1 METLMSRR
9 RVRGQ
14 HGFTIV
20 ELMAAIAI
28 LGIGLLA
35 LAALMSQM
43 SVDTSSSRYMSTE
56 ALLGSEKLEDLNR
69 YPSSDPAIAASGAN
83 AGSLTTDKSASVTVG
98 AVTQNVDYFD
108 TVQISAGN
116 GQMVETITGTDSTG
130 AATYTTTT
138 HKPDGSVSAVTTVGA
153 PPAPTADTLAY
164 KRRWVI
170 EPDTPVTGVRRIT
183 VLVSL
188 QSVPTATTFQ
198 TSMVRP

>member
-1 METLMSRR
+1 MSRR
-9 RVRGQ
+9 NVRGQ

-43 SVDTSSSRYMSTE
+43 SVDTSDSRYMSTE

-69 YPSSDPAIAASGAN
+69 YPSSDPAVAASGSN
-83 AGSLTTDKSASVTVG
+83 AGDLSSDKSASVTVG

-116 GQMVETITGTDSTG
+116 GQMVETITGTDATG
-130 AATYTTTT
+130 SATYTTTT
-138 HKPDGSVSAVTTVGA
+138 HKPDGSVTAVTTVGA
-153 PPAPTADTLAY
+153 PPAPTADTLAF

-188 QSVPTATTFQ
+188 QSVPRATTFQ

>member
-1 METLMSRR
+1 
-9 RVRGQ
+9 
-14 HGFTIV
+14 
-20 ELMAAIAI
+20 MAAIAI

-43 SVDTSSSRYMSTE
+43 NVDTSDSRYMSTE
-56 ALLGSEKLEDLNR
+56 ALLASEKLEDLNR
-69 YPSSDPAIAASGAN
+69 YPSSDPAIYASGAN
-83 AGSLTTDKSASVTVG
+83 AGSLTTDKTSTVTSG
-98 AVTQNVDYFD
+98 AVTQAVDYFD
-108 TVQISAGN
+108 TVQLSSSN
-116 GQMVETITGTDSTG
+116 GQMTETITGTDSTG
-130 AATYTTTT
+130 AATYTTVT
-138 HKPDGSVSAVTTVGA
+138 HSPDGTISSPGAIVGA
-153 PPAPTADTLAY
+153 PPTPAADMLVY